1 MKFNE
6 YIKQQRIKYFNNFEK
21 FCKIIGVE
29 KSMWRKIERGIN
41 PPPRKTLLK
50 KFANL
55 SHMLAYEEAQMYELA
70 RRWTPS
76 KDTNTSNHILLSE
89 YSKADWRDALIK
101 ENTPDY
107 EHKFWGKRLYT
118 TFSSPVESPK

>member
-6 YIKQQRIKYFNNFEK
+6 YTKQQRIKYFKNLEK

-55 SHMLAYEEAQMYELA
+55 THMLAYEEAQMYELA

-76 KDTNTSNHILLSE
+76 EDTNTTNHILLSE
-89 YSKADWRDALIK
+89 YSKAEWRQALIQ

-107 EHKFWGKRLYT
+107 EHKFWGKRA
-118 TFSSPVESPK
+118 

>member
-1 MKFNE
+1 MKFND
-6 YIKQQRIKYFNNFEK
+6 YIKRQRLKYFKNIEK

-29 KSMWRKIERGIN
+29 KPMWRKIERGIN

-50 KFANL
+50 KFAGL
-55 SHMLAYEEAQMYELA
+55 TYMFGYEEAQMYELA

-76 KDTNTSNHILLSE
+76 EDTNTANHILLSE
-89 YSKADWRDALIK
+89 YSKAEWRETLIK

-107 EHKFWGKRLYT
+107 EHKFWGKR
-118 TFSSPVESPK
+118 

>member
-6 YIKQQRIKYFNNFEK
+6 YIKQQRIKYFKNLEK

-55 SHMLAYEEAQMYELA
+55 THMLAYEEAQMYELA

-76 KDTNTSNHILLSE
+76 EDTNTGNHILLSE
-89 YSKADWRDALIK
+89 YSKAEWRQALIQ

-107 EHKFWGKRLYT
+107 EHKFWGKRA
-118 TFSSPVESPK
+118 

>member
-1 MKFNE
+1 MKFNV
-6 YIKQQRIKYFNNFEK
+6 YIKEYRLKYFKNLDK
-21 FCKIIGVE
+21 FAKILGIE

-55 SHMLAYEEAQMYELA
+55 THMFEYEEAQMYQLA
-70 RRWTPS
+70 RRWIPS
-76 KDTNTSNHILLSE
+76 EDTNTGNHILLSE
-89 YSKADWRDALIK
+89 YSKAEWRETLLK

-107 EHKFWGKRLYT
+107 ENKYWK
-118 TFSSPVESPK
+118 

>member
-6 YIKQQRIKYFNNFEK
+6 YVKQQRIKYFKNLEK

-41 PPPRKTLLK
+41 PPPKKTLLK

-55 SHMLAYEEAQMYELA
+55 THMLGYEEAQMYQLA
-70 RRWTPS
+70 KRLIAS
-76 KDTNTSNHILLSE
+76 EDTNTGNHILLSE
-89 YSKADWRDALIK
+89 YSKAEWRQALIQ

-107 EHKFWGKRLYT
+107 EHKFWGKRN
-118 TFSSPVESPK
+118 

>member
-55 SHMLAYEEAQMYELA
+55 THMLGYEEAQMYQLA
-70 RRWTPS
+70 KRWAPS

-107 EHKFWGKRLYT
+107 EHKFWGKRN
-118 TFSSPVESPK
+118 

>member
-6 YIKQQRIKYFNNFEK
+6 YIKQQRIKYFKNLEK

-41 PPPRKTLLK
+41 PPPKKTLLK
-50 KFANL
+50 KFASL
-55 SHMLAYEEAQMYELA
+55 THMLGYEEAQMYQLA
-70 RRWTPS
+70 KRWMPS
-76 KDTNTSNHILLSE
+76 EDTNTGNHILLSE
-89 YSKADWRDALIK
+89 YSKAEWRQALIQ

-107 EHKFWGKRLYT
+107 EHKFWGKRN
-118 TFSSPVESPK
+118 

>member
-6 YIKQQRIKYFNNFEK
+6 YVKQYRLKYFKNLDKFSKILGIEK
-21 FCKIIGVE
+21 A
-29 KSMWRKIERGIN
+29 MWRKIERGIN

-50 KFANL
+50 KFAGL
-55 SHMLAYEEAQMYELA
+55 TYMLGYVEAQMYELA

-76 KDTNTSNHILLSE
+76 DDTNSGNHILLSE
-89 YSKADWRDALIK
+89 YSKAQWREALIK

-107 EHKFWGKRLYT
+107 EHKYWGKRL
-118 TFSSPVESPK
+118 

>member
-6 YIKQQRIKYFNNFEK
+6 YIKQQRIKYFKNLEK

-41 PPPRKTLLK
+41 PPPKKTLLK

-55 SHMLAYEEAQMYELA
+55 THMLGYEEAQKYQLA
-70 RRWTPS
+70 KRWIATEA
-76 KDTNTSNHILLSE
+76 TNTGNHILLSE
-89 YSKADWRDALIK
+89 
-101 ENTPDY
+101 
-107 EHKFWGKRLYT
+107 
-118 TFSSPVESPK
+118 